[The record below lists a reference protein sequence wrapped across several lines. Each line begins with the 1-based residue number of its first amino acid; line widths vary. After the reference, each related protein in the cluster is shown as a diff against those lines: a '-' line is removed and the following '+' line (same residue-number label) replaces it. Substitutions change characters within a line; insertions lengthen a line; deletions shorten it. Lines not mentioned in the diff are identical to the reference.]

1 MEGTSGDTRRH
12 AMGDGGDVGFGG
24 EAIDYAAADLPV
36 EIGTETVVSAA
47 DGGDDDFED
56 LGFGGGGDSGNE
68 NERRPDEE
76 VIEMI
81 WRNAPTGN

>member
-1 MEGTSGDTRRH
+1 
-12 AMGDGGDVGFGG
+12 MGDGGDGGFGG

-36 EIGTETVVSAA
+36 DIGTETVLAAA

-56 LGFGGGGDSGNE
+56 LGLGGGAGSGGE
-68 NERRPDEE
+68 NERRPDDE

-81 WRNAPTGN
+81 WRNAPSGD

>member
-1 MEGTSGDTRRH
+1 
-12 AMGDGGDVGFGG
+12 MGDGGDGGFGG

-56 LGFGGGGDSGNE
+56 LGFGGGGGSTGNE
-68 NERRPDEE
+68 DRRPDEE

-81 WRNAPTGN
+81 WRNAPAGE

>member
-1 MEGTSGDTRRH
+1 
-12 AMGDGGDVGFGG
+12 MGDGGDGGFGG

-36 EIGTETVVSAA
+36 EFGTETVAAAAA
-47 DGGDDDFED
+47 DGGDGLED
-56 LGFGGGGDSGNE
+56 LGIGGGGASGNE

-81 WRNAPTGN
+81 WHNAPSGE

>member
-1 MEGTSGDTRRH
+1 
-12 AMGDGGDVGFGG
+12 MGDGGDGGFGG

-36 EIGTETVVSAA
+36 ETGTETVVSAA

-56 LGFGGGGDSGNE
+56 LGFGGGGASGNE

-81 WRNAPTGN
+81 WRNAPSGE